1 MWFEDRVVPGMS
13 PKTSYI
19 EVADL
24 NAQIVPR
31 PDEWLFIFGSGVYPE
46 STTPADDG
54 DGACA
59 IAGAS
64 NTPKSAF
71 LNLFLVAS
79 ALLSVVFLRKR
90 A

>member
-24 NAQIVPR
+24 NAQIVPH
-31 PDEWLFIFGSGVYPE
+31 PGEWLFIFGSGVYPE
-46 STTPADDG
+46 STPADG
-54 DGACA
+54 NDGACT

-64 NTPKSAF
+64 NTSQGAL

-79 ALLSVVFLRKR
+79 VLLSVVFLRRR